1 MINTLFSLIF
11 TVCQLYMYVVIV
23 NIVLSWLIAFNVV
36 NTQNRFVYTVM
47 DVTYRLTEPAL
58 APIRRFMPDLGGID
72 LSPVVLFLALI
83 YVPQFL
89 YQIVLSLTGAG
100 M

>member
-1 MINTLFSLIF
+1 MIALFFSLLF

-83 YVPQFL
+83 YIPQFL
-89 YQIVLSLTGAG
+89 YQIVLSLTNTG